1 MGNTSLPL
9 LMETHELSQR
19 LDQGESLRIVYVGDR
34 ESFETAHIPGAR
46 FVDYADL
53 KTEQPPAGGVLPPL
67 EHLGRKLAEA
77 GIRPETAVVAY
88 DDSGNARAARLLWTL
103 DCLGHFNA
111 SLLNGGLPAW
121 LSDGYTVEKGPM
133 AVEARTSDYQAEL
146 THPEYR
152 ADKAY
157 LLEKLGDPEVKVLD
171 ARTPEEYRGEMV
183 RARNAGHIPGALN
196 LEWTQNMNPGDA
208 TRLWPKEKLKAMY
221 EELGLSPDEEVITHC
236 HTHHR
241 SALTY
246 FVLRY
251 LGFEKVRGYD
261 GSWSEWGNSPEC
273 PVER

>member
-19 LDQGESLRIVYVGDR
+19 LEQGESLRIVYVGDR

-121 LSDGYTVEKGPM
+121 LSDGYTVEKGPT
-133 AVEARTSDYQAEL
+133 AVEARTSDYQVEL